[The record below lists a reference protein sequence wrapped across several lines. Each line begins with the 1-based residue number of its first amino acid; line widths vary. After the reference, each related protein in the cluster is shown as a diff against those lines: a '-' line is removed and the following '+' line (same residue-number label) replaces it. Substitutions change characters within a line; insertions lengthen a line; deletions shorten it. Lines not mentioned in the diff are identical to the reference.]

1 MSASR
6 EFFNFCRASSLSSLL
21 NCQSPSMLGRG
32 LASGFLGIAGG
43 AGAFVELTSDGGAA
57 SGPGGACAFAAQAQ
71 TRHAPL
77 TTTALPNC
85 LIFVTFL
92 WLELQDYP
100 EWPSLATGRRFRLA
114 LWGTFLRFAF
124 SCKGCLE
131 RLGESS
137 VPTPAAA
144 GKGRMASS
152 GARQRG
158 DPEAVSAFGLRTLFE
173 PVLQIS
179 RPFEQPQ
186 SSEFAELL
194 RPLTVVRFL
203 LRKNRQER
211 YARRLRR
218 QRVINVIPDV

>member
-1 MSASR
+1 
-6 EFFNFCRASSLSSLL
+6 
-21 NCQSPSMLGRG
+21 MLGRG

-43 AGAFVELTSDGGAA
+43 AGAFEELTSDGGTA

-92 WLELQDYP
+92 WLEVP
-100 EWPSLATGRRFRLA
+100 PCSL
-114 LWGTFLRFAF
+114 GTFLRFAF
-124 SCKGCLE
+124 SSKGCFE

-144 GKGRMASS
+144 GKRRMASS
-152 GARQRG
+152 EQQRA
-158 DPEAVSAFGLRTLFE
+158 DPGRPQEAASAFGLRTLFE
-173 PVLQIS
+173 PILQIS
-179 RPFEQPQ
+179 GPFEQPQ

-211 YARRLRR
+211 YARSLGR
-218 QRVINVIPDV
+218 QRVINIIPDV